1 MIKSRRMGWA
11 GNVARLGERRGAN
24 TVLVLVWKLEEKR
37 SLERHSRIWED
48 SSEINLKDVRYVEVE
63 WIHLA

>member
-1 MIKSRRMGWA
+1 M
-11 GNVARLGERRGAN
+11 ARLGERRGAN

-37 SLERHSRIWED
+37 SLERHSRRWED
-48 SSEINLKDVRYVEVE
+48 SSEINLKDVRYGEVE